1 MNECTF
7 ISAKEL
13 IMLKPWRGPKDVLR
27 AMTIKRVERGG
38 GGIKFCCP
46 KLAQGGYEI

>member
-1 MNECTF
+1 
-7 ISAKEL
+7 
-13 IMLKPWRGPKDVLR
+13 MLKQWRGPKDVLR
-27 AMTIKRVERGG
+27 AMTIKQVERG